1 MRKITTKQLDAAAA
15 AYARSTGT
23 SVNRAGLRAAIHT
36 LDLQE
41 CITLDKEFE
50 IDAHYDAESSRYDA
64 DGMFK

>member
-1 MRKITTKQLDAAAA
+1 MRKLTLKQLDDAAA

-23 SVNRAGLRAAIHT
+23 SPNRAGLRAAMHT

-50 IDAHYDAESSRYDA
+50 LDAHYGPDASRYRE
-64 DGMFK
+64 DGFFK